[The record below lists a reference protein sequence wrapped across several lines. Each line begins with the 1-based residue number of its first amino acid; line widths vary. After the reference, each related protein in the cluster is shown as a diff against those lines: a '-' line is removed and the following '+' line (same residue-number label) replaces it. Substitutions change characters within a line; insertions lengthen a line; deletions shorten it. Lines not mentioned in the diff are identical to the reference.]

1 MQLYPLDAAGHPV
14 LKKKL
19 MGLILF
25 LQDCA
30 PPVDPYKYDFDRL
43 RRKLGL
49 LPADGAAHEVSG
61 GEPSTK
67 VSGPDIAAM
76 SAAELSG
83 LNAGDLA
90 DDKLEAA
97 YQTASKLDA
106 KDLAG
111 HFARALV
118 ARPPQT
124 DRLDR
129 FPWYAHLMQLAL
141 AEGDT
146 ETALSYVDEG
156 EKSDCEHNQGRRRND
171 YELRRAQIH
180 AKRGEAD
187 RAHEIFSGLI
197 SRVPDELRFRGNA
210 AEAMLSAR
218 QGARALHFAENG
230 LAKAREQNNRDSEQ
244 YFMELVG
251 AAKRL
256 S

>member
-1 MQLYPLDAAGHPV
+1 
-14 LKKKL
+14 
-19 MGLILF
+19 
-25 LQDCA
+25 
-30 PPVDPYKYDFDRL
+30 
-43 RRKLGL
+43 
-49 LPADGAAHEVSG
+49 
-61 GEPSTK
+61 
-67 VSGPDIAAM
+67 M

-90 DDKLEAA
+90 GDKLEAA
-97 YQTASKLDA
+97 YQTALNLDA
-106 KDLAG
+106 KELAG
-111 HFARALV
+111 HFARALI
-118 ARPPQT
+118 ARPIPTSPEEPRTTVSGT
-124 DRLDR
+124 DMRGRSDR
-129 FPWYAHLMQLAL
+129 FPFYAHLMQLAL

-197 SRVPDELRFRGNA
+197 ARVPGDLRFQGNA

-218 QGARALHFAENG
+218 QGTRALHFAETG